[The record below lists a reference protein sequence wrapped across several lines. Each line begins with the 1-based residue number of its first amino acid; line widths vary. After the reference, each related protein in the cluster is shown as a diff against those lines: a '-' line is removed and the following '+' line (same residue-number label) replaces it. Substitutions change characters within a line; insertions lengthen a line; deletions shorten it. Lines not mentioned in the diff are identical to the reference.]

1 MGQCLRA
8 DVRFV
13 HRAPAHGTCA
23 TPNILLTKPNDCQ
36 AERLSKRETRT
47 RPASAPRTRRTAF
60 RPLPME
66 FPSKGTT
73 AFGLV
78 PALYHQTG
86 DAGLPFLLIAIAA
99 IVFSRGR
106 LSASH
111 PTANPQ
117 EAATNRVLLMAGIA
131 AVVVYVIGDLLSA
144 VMYDGYSYIDQA
156 ISELSAFGSPVRPL
170 PPFVHTHSHDPCSA
184 AGFPHVARTPGR
196 HPSRTWKRAF
206 CWQPLQIAAGKS
218 TYRHSVAGRGSS
230 KSRQLPRQQQPG
242 RTASLPYGPGSCH
255 STRGAMFASANQ
267 LSDTDRCHRL
277 PGIQPRRPEPAS
289 SATPTSALHPPEA
302 TRALSTA
309 PADTRNN

>member
-1 MGQCLRA
+1 MCASCIERLPTGPVQHQTSFSPSRTTVKRSDCQSA
-8 DVRFV
+8 K
-13 HRAPAHGTCA
+13 HAHG
-23 TPNILLTKPNDCQ
+23 PRPLL
-36 AERLSKRETRT
+36 EL
-47 RPASAPRTRRTAF
+47 RRTAF
-60 RPLPME
+60 RPLPMK
-66 FPSKGTT
+66 FASKGTT

-99 IVFSRGR
+99 IAFSRGR
-106 LSASH
+106 LSARH

-184 AGFPHVARTPGR
+184 AGLPHVARTPGR

-206 CWQPLQIAAGKS
+206 CWQPLQSGPRARREAAGGNEPVDA
-218 TYRHSVAGRGSS
+218 TIVAGE
-230 KSRQLPRQQQPG
+230 QLGDPCQRCG
-242 RTASLPYGPGSCH
+242 RRSLS
-255 STRGAMFASANQ
+255 
-267 LSDTDRCHRL
+267 
-277 PGIQPRRPEPAS
+277 IS
-289 SATPTSALHPPEA
+289 SAATTTLHWACA
-302 TRALSTA
+302 TTC
-309 PADTRNN
+309 

>member
-1 MGQCLRA
+1 MGQRLSA
-8 DVRFV
+8 DVRFI

-36 AERLSKRETRT
+36 ASDCQSAKHAHGP
-47 RPASAPRTRRTAF
+47 RPLLELGRTAF

-66 FPSKGTT
+66 FASKGTT

-99 IVFSRGR
+99 IAFSRGR
-106 LSASH
+106 LSARH

-184 AGFPHVARTPGR
+184 AGLPHVARTPGR

-206 CWQPLQIAAGKS
+206 CWQPLQSGPRARREAAGGNEPVDA
-218 TYRHSVAGRGSS
+218 TIVAGE
-230 KSRQLPRQQQPG
+230 QLG
-242 RTASLPYGPGSCH
+242 T
-255 STRGAMFASANQ
+255 
-267 LSDTDRCHRL
+267 
-277 PGIQPRRPEPAS
+277 
-289 SATPTSALHPPEA
+289 
-302 TRALSTA
+302 LSTVRPSVSQHQFSVQRQRCIGRA
-309 PADTRNN
+309 PPPADSPTPVASR